1 MRMKGSNQMNMLGDY
16 INMEQI
22 LQTCTVTNC
31 NMHTD
36 PSTGEIKK
44 IVVEFSP
51 KSDKGTEG
59 LDFGKL
65 ETTNTVGNLFR
76 KNGGK

>member
-1 MRMKGSNQMNMLGDY
+1 MNILGDY

-22 LQTCTVTNC
+22 LQTCVVTGC

-36 PSTGEIKK
+36 PTTGEIKK

-51 KSDKGTEG
+51 KTKGTES
-59 LDFGKL
+59 LNFGKM
-65 ETTNTVGNLFR
+65 ETTNVGTLFR
-76 KNGGK
+76 KNGGSI

>member
-1 MRMKGSNQMNMLGDY
+1 MNILGDY

-22 LQTCTVTNC
+22 LQTCVVTGC

-51 KSDKGTEG
+51 KTNSTEG
-59 LDFGKL
+59 LDFGKM
-65 ETTNTVGNLFR
+65 ETTNVGTLFR
-76 KNGGK
+76 KNGGRI

>member
-1 MRMKGSNQMNMLGDY
+1 MNMLGDY

-22 LQTCTVTNC
+22 LHTCTVTNC
-31 NMHTD
+31 NMYTD

-51 KSDKGTEG
+51 KSDNGTEG
-59 LDFGKL
+59 LNFGKM
-65 ETTNTVGNLFR
+65 ETTYTVGNLFR

>member
-1 MRMKGSNQMNMLGDY
+1 MNTLGNY
-16 INMEQI
+16 INMEQV
-22 LQTCTVTNC
+22 LQTCVVTSC
-31 NMHTD
+31 NMYTD

-51 KSDKGTEG
+51 KGNDDTEKPN
-59 LDFGKL
+59 FGKL
-65 ETTNTVGNLFR
+65 ETTNALFR